1 MGIPQDGA
9 YNQTRPIEILKSKAG
24 CADMQAATD
33 RFPLILQEK
42 MLDSLLTPSVGNIW
56 RGAVEFRYF

>member
-1 MGIPQDGA
+1 MGSDTSRA
-9 YNQTRPIEILKSKAG
+9 YNQTRPIELKSKAG
-24 CADMQAATD
+24 CADMEAATD